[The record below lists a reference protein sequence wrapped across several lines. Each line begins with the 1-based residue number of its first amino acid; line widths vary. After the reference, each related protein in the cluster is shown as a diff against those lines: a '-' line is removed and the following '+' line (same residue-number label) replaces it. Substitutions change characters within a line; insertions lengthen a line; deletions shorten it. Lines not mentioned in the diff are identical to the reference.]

1 MPLKPNLI
9 ERILINVGIIPTVL
23 LDSGV
28 SLFQASALL
37 TAGDIRL
44 FNHLKN
50 GPLSLEEI
58 SQKTACSTRGVEILL
73 NSMIPLGYVNKKG
86 NQYSLTKAMLRS
98 FPIDLFPDMVLFF
111 RSLNENLNNATKAV
125 KTDLPGGLV
134 GYEMMKDGE
143 VLVDGLMTLT

>member
-9 ERILINVGIIPTVL
+9 ERLLINFGIIPTVL

-50 GPLSLEEI
+50 GPLTLEEL
-58 SQKTACSTRGVEILL
+58 SQKTACSPRGVEILL

-86 NQYSLTKAMLRS
+86 DQYSLTKAMLRS
-98 FPIDLFPDMVLFF
+98 FPIDLFPDMVAGCAL
-111 RSLNENLNNATKAV
+111 AK
-125 KTDLPGGLV
+125 
-134 GYEMMKDGE
+134 
-143 VLVDGLMTLT
+143 